1 MERVSLV
8 YKWKEDAC
16 CLLTQAQHVHEWK
29 SETRNGHENKKEQA
43 DDKRKVF
50 MI

>member
-1 MERVSLV
+1 MCS
-8 YKWKEDAC
+8 
-16 CLLTQAQHVHEWK
+16 EWK